1 MRVSTA
7 ASFQQAT
14 QDIQTSLSK
23 IANLQNQVGSGKKLQ
38 RPSDGPIDFARS
50 IDINQAIAQ
59 LDQQERN
66 RGVAGQQLGL
76 IDASLS
82 SVNNLLQRVRDLTI
96 QANATTNSNETRE
109 IIKAEIEQRVDELLG
124 YANSLNGN
132 GEYLF
137 AGGKGK
143 TEPFSLSSTGA
154 IYSGDQTSLSVQISG
169 NRTIDIN
176 ASGYEVFQQ
185 IRNGNGNF
193 VVDSNSANTGS
204 GLISPGS
211 VTDIS
216 AYVPQDFSIV
226 FTSPTTYDVINN
238 TTATT
243 ILTAQTYDDGG
254 PINFNGTQVEITGAV
269 EAGDQFTV
277 NASRNQD
284 IFQTL
289 NNLIDTLSIEPSTA
303 ASQAQQIQGYQRV
316 LGDLDLALG
325 NILNVRTS
333 VGTRQNALEA
343 AEAEASSAKLS
354 LQEILSGLE
363 DVDITEAISQL
374 SFETTT
380 LEAVQATFASIQR
393 LSLFNFL
400 R

>member
-23 IANLQNQVGSGKKLQ
+23 ISALQDQVGSGKKLS
-38 RPSDGPIDFARS
+38 RPSDNPIDFARS
-50 IDINQAIAQ
+50 IDLNQAIGQ
-59 LDQQERN
+59 LEQYERN
-66 RGVAGQQLGL
+66 RGVANQQLGL

-82 SVNNLLQRVRDLTI
+82 SVNNVLQRVRELVI
-96 QANATTNSNETRE
+96 QANTTTQTDETRS
-109 IIKAEIEQRVDELLG
+109 IIRGEIEQRLNELLG
-124 YANSLNGN
+124 YANTLNGN

-137 AGGKGK
+137 SGGKGK
-143 TEPFSLSSTGA
+143 TQPFTLSSAGTV
-154 IYSGDQTSLSVQISG
+154 YHGDQTALNIQIST
-169 NRTIDIN
+169 NRTLDIS

-185 IRNGNGNF
+185 IRNGNGTF
-193 VVDSNSANTGS
+193 VVDSNAANTGS

-211 VTDIS
+211 ITDGTV
-216 AYVPQDFSIV
+216 YVPQDFSIV
-226 FTSPTTYDVINN
+226 FTSPTTYDVVNN

-243 ILTAQTYDDGG
+243 ILTAQTYDDGE
-254 PINFNGTQVEITGAV
+254 PINFNGLEVKVSGNVATGD
-269 EAGDQFTV
+269 EFTV

-289 NNLIDTLSIEPSTA
+289 SDLISTLSISPSDEA
-303 ASQAQQIQGYQRV
+303 NQAQQIQGYQRA
-316 LGDLDLALG
+316 LGDLDLAIG
-325 NILNVRTS
+325 NILDVRTS

-343 AEAEASSAKLS
+343 ANDEASSAKLG
-354 LQEILSGLE
+354 LQQTLSEIE
-363 DVDITEAISQL
+363 DVDLAEAISRL

-393 LSLFNFL
+393 LSLFSFL

>member
-23 IANLQNQVGSGKKLQ
+23 ISALQDQVGSGKKLS
-38 RPSDGPIDFARS
+38 RPSDNPIDFARS
-50 IDINQAIAQ
+50 IDLNQAIGQ
-59 LDQQERN
+59 LEQYERN
-66 RGVAGQQLGL
+66 RGVANQQLGL

-82 SVNNLLQRVRDLTI
+82 SVNNVLQRVRELVI
-96 QANATTNSNETRE
+96 QANTTTQTDETRS
-109 IIKAEIEQRVDELLG
+109 IIRGEIEQRLNELLG
-124 YANSLNGN
+124 YANTLNGN

-137 AGGKGK
+137 SGGKGK
-143 TEPFSLSSTGA
+143 TQPFTLSSAGTV
-154 IYSGDQTSLSVQISG
+154 YHGDQTALNIQIST
-169 NRTIDIN
+169 NRTLDIS

-185 IRNGNGNF
+185 IRNGNGTF
-193 VVDSNSANTGS
+193 VVDSNAANTGS

-211 VTDIS
+211 ITDGTV
-216 AYVPQDFSIV
+216 YVPQDFSIV
-226 FTSPTTYDVINN
+226 FTSPTTYDVVNN

-243 ILTAQTYDDGG
+243 ILTAQTYDDGE
-254 PINFNGTQVEITGAV
+254 PINFNGLEVKVSGNVATGD
-269 EAGDQFTV
+269 EFTV

-289 NNLIDTLSIEPSTA
+289 SDLISTLSISPSDVA
-303 ASQAQQIQGYQRV
+303 NQAQQIQGYQRA
-316 LGDLDLALG
+316 LGDLDLAIG
-325 NILNVRTS
+325 NILDVRTS

-343 AEAEASSAKLS
+343 ANDEASSAKLG
-354 LQEILSGLE
+354 LQQTLSEIE
-363 DVDITEAISQL
+363 DVDLAEAISRL

-393 LSLFNFL
+393 LSLFSFL

>member
-1 MRVSTA
+1 MRVSTS
-7 ASFQQAT
+7 ASFLQAT
-14 QDIQTSLSK
+14 QDIQSSLSK
-23 IANLQNQVGSGKKLQ
+23 IANLQDQVGSGKKLA
-38 RPSDGPIDFARS
+38 RPSDNPIDFARS
-50 IDINQAIAQ
+50 IDLNQAIGQ
-59 LDQQERN
+59 LEQYERN

-82 SVNNLLQRVRDLTI
+82 SVNNVLQRVRELTI
-96 QANATTNSNETRE
+96 QANNTIQTDETRS
-109 IIKAEIEQRVDELLG
+109 IIRGEVEQRLNELLG
-124 YANSLNGN
+124 YANTLNGN

-143 TEPFSLSSTGA
+143 TQPFTLSASGTV
-154 IYSGDQTSLSVQISG
+154 YHGDQTALSIQIST
-169 NRTIDIN
+169 NRTLDIS

-185 IRNGNGNF
+185 IRNGNGTF
-193 VVDSNSANTGS
+193 VVDSDAANTGS

-211 VTDIS
+211 VTDGTV
-216 AYVPQDFSIV
+216 YVPHDFSIV
-226 FTSPTTYDVINN
+226 FTSPTTYDVVNN

-243 ILTAQTYDDGG
+243 ILTAQTYDDGE
-254 PINFNGTQVEITGAV
+254 PINFNGVEVKISGDVATGD
-269 EAGDQFTV
+269 EFTV

-284 IFQTL
+284 VFQTL
-289 NNLIDTLSIEPSTA
+289 NDLIDTLSITPSDEA
-303 ASQAQQIQGYQRV
+303 MEAQQIQGYQRA
-316 LGDLDLALG
+316 LGDLDLAIG
-325 NILNVRTS
+325 NILDVRTS

-343 AEAEASSAKLS
+343 AGDEASSAKLG
-354 LQEILSGLE
+354 LQQTLSDIE
-363 DVDITEAISQL
+363 DVDLAEAISRL

>member
-23 IANLQNQVGSGKKLQ
+23 IAALQDQVGSGKKLQ

-50 IDINQAIAQ
+50 IDLNQALAQ
-59 LDQQERN
+59 FDQQERN
-66 RGVAGQQLGL
+66 RSVAGQQLGL
-76 IDASLS
+76 IDSSLS

-96 QANATTNSNETRE
+96 QANTTTNTNETRG
-109 IIKAEIEQRVDELLG
+109 IIKAEIEQRVSELLG
-124 YANSLNGN
+124 YANTLNGN

-143 TEPFSLSSTGA
+143 TQPFTLSSSGT
-154 IYSGDQTSLSVQISG
+154 IYNGDQTTLNVQISG

-185 IRNGNGNF
+185 IRNGNGTF
-193 VVDSNSANTGS
+193 LVDSNSANTGN

-216 AYVPQDFSIV
+216 VYEPQDFSIV
-226 FTSPTTYDVINN
+226 FTSPTTYDVVNN
-238 TTATT
+238 TTAAT
-243 ILTAQTYDDGG
+243 ILSAQTYNEGG
-254 PINFNGTQVEITGAV
+254 PISFNGTQVEITGTV
-269 EAGDQFTV
+269 ESGDQFTV

-289 NNLIDTLSIEPSTA
+289 TNLIDTLSIEPATA

-316 LGDLDLALG
+316 LGDLDLVLG

-343 AEAEASSAKLS
+343 AESEASSTKLG
-354 LQEILSGLE
+354 LQQTLSSLE

>member
-23 IANLQNQVGSGKKLQ
+23 ISALQDQVGSGKKLS
-38 RPSDGPIDFARS
+38 RPSDNPIDFARS
-50 IDINQAIAQ
+50 IDLNQAIGQ
-59 LDQQERN
+59 LEQYERN

-82 SVNNLLQRVRDLTI
+82 SVNNVLQRVRELTI
-96 QANATTNSNETRE
+96 QANNTIQTDETRS
-109 IIKAEIEQRVDELLG
+109 IIRGEIEQRLNELLG
-124 YANSLNGN
+124 YANTLNGN

-143 TEPFSLSSTGA
+143 TQPFTLSASGTV
-154 IYSGDQTSLSVQISG
+154 YHGDQTALTIQIST
-169 NRTIDIN
+169 NRTLDIS

-185 IRNGNGNF
+185 IRSGNGTF
-193 VVDSNSANTGS
+193 VVDSDSANAGS

-211 VTDIS
+211 VTDGTI
-216 AYVPQDFSIV
+216 YVPHDFSIV
-226 FTSPTTYDVINN
+226 FTSPTTYDVVNN

-243 ILTAQTYDDGG
+243 ILTAQTYDDGE
-254 PINFNGTQVEITGAV
+254 PINFNGVEVKVSGNIATGD
-269 EAGDQFTV
+269 EFTV

-284 IFQTL
+284 VFQTL
-289 NNLIDTLSIEPSTA
+289 NDLIDTLSITPSDEA
-303 ASQAQQIQGYQRV
+303 MQAQQIQGYQRA
-316 LGDLDLALG
+316 LGDLDLAIG
-325 NILNVRTS
+325 NILDVRTS

-343 AEAEASSAKLS
+343 AGDEASSAKLG
-354 LQEILSGLE
+354 LQQTLSEIE
-363 DVDITEAISQL
+363 DVDLAEAISRL

-393 LSLFNFL
+393 LSLFSFL